1 MQRSVSLPWR
11 YPRVPRRQVMHGRG
25 RNGMLALLCL
35 ALVAC
40 GGDPAPPQ
48 GPRPVIVEHPQT
60 ARSQRQTL
68 DYSGRVEAAEG
79 TQLAFQVSG
88 RVETIHVVDGED
100 VEAGELLAEL
110 DDTDYRVRLRE
121 AVVNERTAAADFA
134 RRSQLEDEGIL
145 SPAALEQSQA
155 QLASARAAREQAER
169 QVAYTRLEA
178 PYDGRVASS
187 EVEEGVVVQAGQPV
201 FTMQDSGI
209 VDVAVDVPETDAAR
223 LDFDADLAATGHV
236 LAAEGQP
243 AMELHYHEHTT
254 VPEQQSRTYR
264 LVLRGAPPEGVN
276 LLPGMAVRVSLPDP
290 DPPELGT
297 GRARIPLSAV
307 LTDEGGRSVV
317 WTVDEAGAA
326 HPAPVTLV
334 QVDEGSALVEGEL
347 AHDARVV
354 VAGARMLHEGQQ
366 VEPRMRD

>member
-1 MQRSVSLPWR
+1 MQRSHSLPRHHARAWR
-11 YPRVPRRQVMHGRG
+11 FRAAHGRCG
-25 RNGMLALLCL
+25 GSVALCL
-35 ALVAC
+35 ALLAC
-40 GGDPAPPQ
+40 GGEPPPPQ
-48 GPRPVIVEHPQT
+48 GPRPVVVEHPQT

-79 TQLAFQVSG
+79 TQLSFQVSG
-88 RVETIHVVDGED
+88 RVETIHVRDGED
-100 VEAGELLAEL
+100 VERGELLAEL

-121 AVVNERTAAADFA
+121 AMVNERTAAADFA
-134 RRSQLEDEGIL
+134 RRSQLEEEGIL

-178 PYDGRVASS
+178 PYDGRVARS
-187 EVEEGVVVQAGQPV
+187 EVEEGVVVQAGQPI

-209 VDVAVDVPETDAAR
+209 VEIAVDVPETDAAR
-223 LDFDADLAATGHV
+223 LDFDAGLAATGRV

-243 AMELHYHEHTT
+243 AMELRYHEHAT

-264 LVLRGAPPEGVN
+264 LVLRGVPPEGVN
-276 LLPGMAVRVSLPDP
+276 LLPGMAVRVSIPDP
-290 DPPELGT
+290 NPPELGP
-297 GRARIPLSAV
+297 GRARVPLAAV

-317 WTVDEAGAA
+317 WTVAADGSA
-326 HPAPVTLV
+326 HPVAVELV
-334 QVDEGSALVEGEL
+334 QVDEGAALVGGDL
-347 AHDARVV
+347 DADARVV